1 MTLKCDAKFGG
12 ESTCCFKTFMRNLA
26 NFDTSTRKSKSF
38 WFNGLFLTKVYNVWA
53 KESTEELCLIEP
65 KIHAKVDR
73 KLSCTF
79 KNDIMNLKNFH
90 RLKNSNF
97 ILESKMAQLNQNKN
111 SNKTDQPYLVW
122 KFYFTLEKYE

>member
-12 ESTCCFKTFMRNLA
+12 ESTCCFKIFMRNLA

-38 WFNGLFLTKVYNVWA
+38 CFNGLFLTKVYNAWP